1 MKYIDKRQNHIDN
14 RYETSLIDIH
24 QRAHPAAGPLASLE
38 AGRFCEEDQLMRFA
52 VIATTVASLVG
63 VPLVVN
69 AASPQMNSAE
79 FLSAVQCVAYENA
92 TSPNA
97 ADLGA
102 VRWRLNA
109 EAAKQPAEIAALA
122 REKAQVVSAAVN
134 TGAPVADLPCGTS
147 RIADGARDRHAV

>member
-1 MKYIDKRQNHIDN
+1 
-14 RYETSLIDIH
+14 
-24 QRAHPAAGPLASLE
+24 
-38 AGRFCEEDQLMRFA
+38 MRFA
-52 VIATTVASLVG
+52 VIAATVASMVG
-63 VPLVVN
+63 VPLAVS

-92 TSPNA
+92 TSPNM

-109 EAAKQPAEIAALA
+109 EAAKQPAEVAAIARQKALA
-122 REKAQVVSAAVN
+122 ISAAVSMG
-134 TGAPVADLPCGTS
+134 TPVEVACGSS

>member
-1 MKYIDKRQNHIDN
+1 
-14 RYETSLIDIH
+14 
-24 QRAHPAAGPLASLE
+24 
-38 AGRFCEEDQLMRFA
+38 MRFA

-63 VPLVVN
+63 VPLAVS

-92 TSPNA
+92 AAPNA
-97 ADLGA
+97 AELGA

-109 EAAKQPAEIAALA
+109 EASKQPADVAALA
-122 REKAQVVSAAVN
+122 RAKALAISAAVS
-134 TGAPVADLPCGTS
+134 TGAPVSATCGAS